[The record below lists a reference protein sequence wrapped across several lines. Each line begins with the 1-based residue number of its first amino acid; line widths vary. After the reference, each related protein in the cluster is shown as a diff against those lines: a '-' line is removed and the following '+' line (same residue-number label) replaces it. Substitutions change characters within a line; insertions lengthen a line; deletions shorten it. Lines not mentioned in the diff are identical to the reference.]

1 MMMVITRRRQ
11 QHIFQLTL
19 RYLLLLFLLTI
30 ALFPIYWIVIGSFR
44 DNSEITA
51 LPLRFTPAALNFDNY
66 VRVIENSNFLTYYAN
81 SVFVS
86 ATTIILSIVISVLAA
101 YSFSRY
107 RFAGHNLAMN
117 GILSAQ
123 MFPLVAIL
131 ISLFSFFSS
140 VKLVNNL
147 FGLVLAHLTIA
158 LPFSIWF
165 LKAFFDGIPR
175 DLEEA
180 AYIDGAGRLETLIQ
194 VILPLTRPGIIAV
207 GVYTFLM
214 SWDDFLFSLI
224 LTTRDEVRT
233 LPVGIAV
240 SFLGEFEYDWAGM
253 MTVSVISSL
262 PILIL
267 FIFLN
272 RYMVD
277 GLTQGAIKG

>member
-1 MMMVITRRRQ
+1 MMVITRRRQ

>member
-1 MMMVITRRRQ
+1 MMVITRRRQ

-30 ALFPIYWIVIGSFR
+30 ALFPIYWIVLGSFR

-194 VILPLTRPGIIAV
+194 VILPLTRP
-207 GVYTFLM
+207 
-214 SWDDFLFSLI
+214 
-224 LTTRDEVRT
+224 
-233 LPVGIAV
+233 
-240 SFLGEFEYDWAGM
+240 
-253 MTVSVISSL
+253 
-262 PILIL
+262 
-267 FIFLN
+267 
-272 RYMVD
+272 
-277 GLTQGAIKG
+277 